1 MALEYREERTAPRE
15 AQSEVVMDR
24 HLYLTEDKDRV
35 VEENDPASRF
45 LWCTPGMSVPLAEAE
60 RLGAVKA
67 NSEADPVE
75 ASKQRAPAQN
85 KQRKPRASNKSTQ
98 DETET
103 PPAEEE

>member
-1 MALEYREERTAPRE
+1 MALEYREERSAPRE
-15 AQSEVVMDR
+15 SQPEVVMDR
-24 HLYLTEDKDRV
+24 HLYLTEGKDRV
-35 VEENDPASRF
+35 VEENDPASRS

-67 NSEADPVE
+67 NSEEEFVE
-75 ASKQRAPAQN
+75 APKQRTPAQN
-85 KQRKPRASNKSTQ
+85 KQRKPRTSNKSTQ

>member
-15 AQSEVVMDR
+15 SQPEVVMDR
-24 HLYLTEDKDRV
+24 HLYLTEEKDRV

-67 NSEADPVE
+67 NSEEEPVE
-75 ASKQRAPAQN
+75 APKQRTPAQN
-85 KQRKPRASNKSTQ
+85 KQRKPHENKAK

>member
-1 MALEYREERTAPRE
+1 MALE
-15 AQSEVVMDR
+15 VVKLSAGGQGPQYKVDR

-35 VEENDPASRF
+35 VEEGDPASRW
-45 LWCTPGMSVPLAEAE
+45 LWATPGLMVPLAEAE

-67 NSEADPVE
+67 DSEAEPVE
-75 ASKQRAPAQN
+75 DEKKRTPTQN
-85 KQRKPRASNKSTQ
+85 KQRRPRENKSTK